1 MLPVIADDAAAAAA
15 RTIVLHELLTQR
27 IRELE
32 EAAARVRTLTG
43 LLRIC
48 SYCKAIRNDDD
59 YWQKVEEYVI
69 EHSEAT
75 FTHGICPPC
84 FTKVN
89 GSQP

>member
-1 MLPVIADDAAAAAA
+1 MPPLIVDDTAAA
-15 RTIVLHELLTQR
+15 RTIALHELLTQR

-43 LLRIC
+43 LLPIC
-48 SYCKAIRNDDD
+48 SYCKAIRTDED

-69 EHSEAT
+69 QHSEAT

-84 FTKVN
+84 FDKVK
-89 GSQP
+89 GTVP